1 MLSMSSAEGRF
12 EANALRIAC
21 MASIHESAGSNK
33 KIINILTAF
42 RLTLPRYLVLLHPE
56 HELLKLE
63 SGQLLS
69 TRARNLNTWKYQW
82 YACIMCL
89 VHTSV
94 DSRSS
99 ESFVLDSEYS
109 DLDSGEVVARA
120 LLSSSWST

>member
-21 MASIHESAGSNK
+21 MASIHESAGSNT
-33 KIINILTAF
+33 KIINILTTF
-42 RLTLPRYLVLLHPE
+42 RLMPPRYLVLLHPE

-69 TRARNLNTWKYQW
+69 TCAQNLNTWKYQW
-82 YACIMCL
+82 NACIMCL

-94 DSRSS
+94 DPRSS

-109 DLDSGEVVARA
+109 DSDSGEVIVQA
-120 LLSSSWST
+120 LPSS